1 MTFRRALGAGLIG
14 AALFAP
20 LTLTSAVQAATQAP
34 SAEAVVNHYAD
45 IALATYEDSL
55 STAKALQKAVN
66 ALIAKPSEQ
75 TLQAARTAWLAAR
88 VPYQQSEAYRFGN
101 AVVDD
106 WEGRVNAWPLD
117 EGLIDYVD
125 GDSYGSESY
134 ENPFY
139 TANVIANPTLTIGGQ
154 SVDAGTI
161 TPELIQQ
168 LHEIDGVEA
177 NVAGGYHA
185 IEFLLWGQDLHGTE
199 PGAGERPYTDFDSA
213 NCTGGNC
220 ERRAQYLQSATDL
233 LIADLEEMVANW
245 KEGSAA
251 RADLEAKSPT
261 EGLAVITTGMGS
273 LAYGELGGER
283 TKLGLMLHDPEEE
296 HDCFSDNTHNSHYYD
311 AKGIQNV
318 YLGLYSRVDGSVVD
332 GPSLSDLVAARDA
345 ELDRKMRDQLAHTQA
360 AGQAMVD
367 SAEQGAPFDVMIAPG
382 NSEGGR
388 LVQNFVD
395 SLVAQTGVT
404 EEIIAKLEL
413 GDIAIEGSDSL
424 DNPSAVGAE

>member
-1 MTFRRALGAGLIG
+1 MTLRRALGAGLIS

-20 LTLTSAVQAATQAP
+20 LTLSSAVHAATEAPTADAVVDHYAELALTVYSDALTSANTLHD
-34 SAEAVVNHYAD
+34 AV
-45 IALATYEDSL
+45 
-55 STAKALQKAVN
+55 KALIEN
-66 ALIAKPSEQ
+66 PSEE
-75 TLQAARTAWLAAR
+75 TLKSAREAWIAAR
-88 VPYQQSEAYRFGN
+88 VPYQQSEAFRFGN
-101 AVVDD
+101 SVVDD

-125 GDSYGSESY
+125 ADSYGAESY

-139 TANVIANPTLTIGGQ
+139 TANVIANPSLKISGQTI
-154 SVDAGTI
+154 DATTI

-177 NVAGGYHA
+177 NVASGYHA
-185 IEFLLWGQDLHGTE
+185 IEFLLWGQDLHGTK
-199 PGAGERPYTDFDSA
+199 PGAGERPYTDYAID

-220 ERRAQYLQSATDL
+220 DRRGQYLESATRLLVQDL
-233 LIADLEEMVANW
+233 QEMVNNW
-245 KEGSAA
+245 KEGGAA
-251 RADLEAKSPT
+251 RAELEAKSAS
-261 EGLAVITTGMGS
+261 EGLASITTGMGS

-296 HDCFSDNTHNSHYYD
+296 HDCFSDNTHWSHYYD

-318 YLGLYSRVDGSVVD
+318 YLGQYTRIDGTEVK
-332 GPSLSDLVAARDA
+332 GPSLSDLVSASDA
-345 ELDRKMRDQLAHTQA
+345 DLDKKMRAQLDNTQA

-367 SAEQGAPFDVMIAPG
+367 SAANGAPFDVMIASG
-382 NSEGGR
+382 NTEGGQ

-395 SLVAQTGVT
+395 SLVAQTGIT
-404 EEIIAKLEL
+404 EEIIAELAL
-413 GDIAIEGSDSL
+413 GDVAIEGSDSL